1 MSKYAMYCSEGNS
14 YVDSFINNVKRNN
27 ASYCV
32 VYNQDYNE
40 NDFVITYNELVFEDF
55 DDFLNQM
62 DIGFVDPC
70 NHRNNLQGIDD
81 ITQFFSQD
89 KPDDWRQRD

>member
-55 DDFLNQM
+55 DDFLNQ
-62 DIGFVDPC
+62 VTST
-70 NHRNNLQGIDD
+70 RL
-81 ITQFFSQD
+81 
-89 KPDDWRQRD
+89 